1 MKRAVLVFAVAVL
14 AFGVGPAGSSTQSAR
29 WFHSPSRNVSCE
41 LSVARPEIGTT
52 AFCATRRP
60 PRCVTLEADGTTRAP
75 RNCLI
80 GNPPETAFTL
90 RYGRSVRL
98 GPFRCT
104 SRRVG
109 MRCVVPGNG
118 HGFVI
123 SRRRLTRF

>member
-1 MKRAVLVFAVAVL
+1 MRRTALAVGVALLAVGA
-14 AFGVGPAGSSTQSAR
+14 GPAGSSTQSAR

-41 LSVARPEIGTT
+41 LSVERPEIGTT
-52 AFCATRRP
+52 AFCWTLHP
-60 PRCVTLEADGTTRAP
+60 PRCVILEADGRTRAP

-80 GNPPETAFTL
+80 GNPPENAFTL

-109 MRCVVPGNG
+109 MRCVVPSNG
-118 HGFVI
+118 HGFLI